1 MEAVR
6 IIGPG
11 RAGTSLGQ
19 ALAATGIA
27 VDFLG
32 RGDDFSSAAH
42 DVDLCVIATPDGV
55 IAEVAQAIDPGRAV
69 VAHLAGSRGLDVLAP
84 HERIGAMHP
93 LASLPDAATGQQRL
107 TDSGWFAV
115 AGDPLIVEV
124 VERLGGRYFEVA
136 DEHRGAYHAA
146 AAIASNHTV
155 ALLGQ
160 VERVA
165 AQVGVPFE
173 AFLPLITGSVD
184 NVATKGAAAALTG
197 PVARGDES
205 TLDLHR
211 ASLDPSELELY
222 EALVVAAR
230 RLIS

>member
-1 MEAVR
+1 MQSVR

-11 RAGTSLGQ
+11 RAGMSLGQ
-19 ALAATGIA
+19 ALAAAGLQ
-27 VDFLG
+27 VSYLG
-32 RGDDFSSAAH
+32 RGDDLSQAA
-42 DVDLCVIATPDGV
+42 DGVDLCVIATPDGV
-55 IAEVAQAIDPGRAV
+55 LAEVAQAIEPGSAV

-84 HERIGAMHP
+84 HERVGAIHP
-93 LASLPDAATGQQRL
+93 LASLPDADTGQQRL

-115 AGDPLIVEV
+115 AGDPMMTQV
-124 VERLGGRYFEVA
+124 VELLGGQHFEVA

-211 ASLDPSELELY
+211 ASLDSSELELY
-222 EALVVAAR
+222 EALVAAAR